1 MYIGEHAARH
11 PDKPAIIMAESG
23 ETRSFGALEANSNRA
38 AQLYRACGLR
48 FRDHMA
54 FLLENSLV
62 FYDVCFGA
70 DRAGLY
76 YTAIPT
82 KLTAPE
88 IAYIVN
94 DCGAR
99 LLVIGSAFAHMADEL
114 RAACVQVEHF
124 FITGASAAGWRNW
137 EEATA
142 AQPATPIADEVQ
154 GRDMLYSSGTT
165 GKPKGVKRPLNGD
178 AVGAPTLFFNNC
190 RNYYSYDADMVY
202 LSPAPGYHAAP
213 LRYTMVVLRF
223 GGLLVV
229 MRHFDPVHALQL
241 IEKHRVTHSN
251 WVPTMFVRMLKLPA
265 DQRAGL
271 DLSSHR
277 VAIHGAGPVSAETKR
292 QMIDWWGP
300 ILFEY
305 YAASEGNG
313 TTNITSEEWLQRP
326 GSVGRA
332 TIGQPRVVDEESGE
346 ELPPGQSG
354 LVYFSDAQ
362 PFVYHNDP
370 EKTQAAYNAQGWSTL
385 GDIGYLD
392 EDGFLY
398 LTDRKAFMIISGG
411 VNIYPQEAENVL
423 IQHPAVFDVA
433 VIGVPNEDFGE
444 EVKAVVQLVDPAQAG
459 PEMAQALIDFCRSR
473 LSPIKCP
480 RSVDFDPALPRHE
493 TGKLYKRLVKDRY
506 WGNKTSRIV

>member
-1 MYIGEHAARH
+1 MYIGEQAAHH

-23 ETRSFGALEANSNRA
+23 ATRSFGELEANSNRA
-38 AQLYRACGLR
+38 AQLYRACGLA

-54 FLLENSLV
+54 FLLENSLD

-76 YTAIPT
+76 YTAVPT

-88 IAYIVN
+88 IVYIVN

-99 LLVIGSAFAHMADEL
+99 LLVIGAAFAHMADDL
-114 RAACVQVEHF
+114 RAACPKVERF
-124 FITGASAAGWRNW
+124 FIIGAQAAGWQDW
-137 EEATA
+137 QAALA
-142 AQPATPIADEVQ
+142 AQPSTPIADEVQ

-165 GKPKGVKRPLNGD
+165 GKPKGVKRPLPGD
-178 AVGAPTLFFNNC
+178 AVGTPTLFFNNC
-190 RNYYSYDADMVY
+190 RNYYSYDAGMVY

-213 LRYTMVVLRF
+213 LRYTMVVPRV
-223 GGLLVV
+223 GGLLIV
-229 MRHFDPVHALQL
+229 MQHFDAVRALQL
-241 IEKHRVTHSN
+241 IEKYRVTHSN
-251 WVPTMFVRMLKLPA
+251 WVPTMFVRMLKLPPE
-265 DQRAGL
+265 QRAGI

-313 TTNITSEEWLQRP
+313 TTNITSAEWLQRP

-332 TIGQPRVVDEESGE
+332 TIGRPRVVDEESGE

-362 PFVYHNDP
+362 PFEYHNDP

-392 EDGFLY
+392 DEGFLY

-444 EVKAVVQLVDPAQAG
+444 EVKAVVQLADPAQAG
-459 PEMAQALIDFCRSR
+459 PEMAQALIAFCRSR

-480 RSVDFDPALPRHE
+480 RSIDFDPALPRHE
-493 TGKLYKRLVKDRY
+493 TGKLYKRLIKDRY
-506 WGNKTSRIV
+506 WGNKNSRIV